1 MRTHLKTTSPA
12 ILHFL
17 SPHFILIA
25 VVSNTVVVF
34 LLLFFLYPE
43 YWCREDSYYGG
54 MLIKDILSSHFYA
67 ARKRHFLICRVNV
80 GKGQILT
87 PLVLFLNLIK

>member
-1 MRTHLKTTSPA
+1 MRTHFKTTSPA

-43 YWCREDSYYGG
+43 YWCRENSYYGG

>member
-1 MRTHLKTTSPA
+1 MRTHFKTTSLA

-43 YWCREDSYYGG
+43 YWCRENSYYGG